1 MPSLP
6 AARYRDTFTTD
17 SLPPRELWP
26 RMPSALN
33 SLDYPERLNCADEL
47 LDGTIAR
54 HGADRPCLYS
64 DQGRMWTYAELKD
77 RVDRLA
83 AVLVDLGVAPGNR
96 VLLRGPNS
104 PQLAACWL
112 AVIKAGA
119 VAVTTMP
126 LLRAGELRA
135 VIERAAVQYALCDER
150 YVADLLLLACEP
162 GFQVLTYSPAGGGL
176 LGSLAAAKPPLFSSV
191 PTAADDVALI
201 AFTSG
206 TSGVPKATM
215 HFHRDVLAI
224 ADTFCARVL
233 RPEPD
238 DLFAGSPPL
247 AFTYGLGGLLVFP
260 LRTGASALMLERAA
274 PPDLFAAV
282 DRHSVTVLFTAPTSY
297 RAFVRDP
304 GHYRLSSLRR
314 CVSAGESLPERIR
327 QAFHDR
333 TGLRIIDGLG
343 STEMLHIFISAA
355 GEDIRPGTI
364 GRAVPGFTVRILG
377 PDGGEVPDGTPGRLA
392 VQGPTGCRYL
402 SDERQRDYVRDG
414 WNITG
419 DVCVRDADGYFRYV
433 SRWDDM
439 IVTSGYNVG
448 APEVEQAV
456 LEHPAVAQCAVIGVP
471 DEERGSVVKAFVVT
485 APGFEPSPGLAERI
499 QRHVKSTIA
508 PYKYPRLVEF
518 VPHLPHSATG
528 KVQRAPLRARVPG
541 TGR

>member
-1 MPSLP
+1 MRLLP
-6 AARYRDTFTTD
+6 DVRDTFTRD
-17 SLPPRELWP
+17 SLPSRELWP
-26 RMPSALN
+26 RMRFEMS
-33 SLDYPERLNCADEL
+33 SLDYPEQLNCASEL

-54 HGADRPCLYS
+54 HGADRPCLYAE
-64 DQGRMWTYAELKD
+64 DGRMWTYAELKD
-77 RVDRLA
+77 RVDQLA
-83 AVLVDLGVAPGNR
+83 AVLVTDLGVAPGNR

-112 AVIKAGA
+112 AVVKAGA

-135 VIERAAVQYALCDER
+135 VIERAEVQYALCDER
-150 YVADLLLLACEP
+150 YTADLLPACEP
-162 GFQVLTYSPAGGGL
+162 GIRVMTYGAAGGGV
-176 LGSLAAAKPPLFSSV
+176 LGSLAAAKPTPFSAV

-206 TSGVPKATM
+206 TSGIPKATM

-224 ADTFCARVL
+224 ADTFCAHVL
-233 RPEPD
+233 RPDPD

-260 LRTGASALMLERAA
+260 LRTGASALMLEKAA
-274 PPDLFAAV
+274 PRELFTAV
-282 DRHSVTVLFTAPTSY
+282 DRYCVTVLFTAPAVY
-297 RAFVRDP
+297 RALVRDP
-304 GHYRLSSLRR
+304 GGYRLRSLRR
-314 CVSAGESLPERIR
+314 CVSAGEALPERIR
-327 QAFHDR
+327 QALYEA

-364 GRAVPGFTVRILG
+364 GRAVPGFTARILDR
-377 PDGGEVPDGTPGRLA
+377 DGREMPDGTPGRLA

-456 LEHPAVAQCAVIGVP
+456 LDHPAVAECAVVGVP
-471 DEERGSVVKAFVVT
+471 DEERGCIVKAFVVT
-485 APGFEPSPGLAERI
+485 APGFEPSTELAEQI
-499 QRHVKSTIA
+499 QRHVKAAIA

-518 VPHLPHSATG
+518 VTDLPHSATG
-528 KVQRAPLRARVPG
+528 KVQRGPLRARLSRA
-541 TGR
+541 GR